1 MSAEDE
7 DIIIEGVRENGSR
20 FRPSD
25 WSERLSAALAQFG
38 RDQRLRYAAE
48 VHPCVIRGQKC
59 LVVSGDLKRKDPNA
73 YRFILDF
80 ARSNA
85 LRIQY
90 DRRTHP
96 MPVPQE
102 RRHATA

>member
-1 MSAEDE
+1 MSSEDE
-7 DIIIEGVRENGSR
+7 GIIIEGVRENGSR

-38 RDQRLRYAAE
+38 RDHRLRYAAD
-48 VHPCVIRGQKC
+48 VHPCVIEGQKC
-59 LVVSGDLKRKDPNA
+59 LVVSGNLKARDPDA

-80 ARSNA
+80 AHDNH

-90 DRRTHP
+90 DRRDHAL
-96 MPVPQE
+96 PVPQE